1 MTADQV
7 VMPSLLDAVA
17 FRDPG
22 RARSHLEHVGP
33 ELRLLLEDHVERMLQ
48 LSPDPDGSFAY
59 LASFVERHPDV
70 FQRLTASTTGL
81 KYLIATF
88 SYSRFLSEEVQQNP
102 GWIEDLVQA
111 SDMFRLRLPHEF
123 EQSLEDFLL
132 EHSGSPLART
142 LALFRRKQL
151 LRIVLR
157 DVLEFAPL
165 PEITEEISNLAGSTL
180 HIMYRRIRAELIGR
194 YGRPLSS
201 APDGSVRETEFSVIA
216 LGKLGGCE
224 LNYSSDID
232 LMFVYSDN
240 GATEGPVQISNK
252 EFYKKLANQLTEL
265 LSTYTPE
272 GICYRVDLRL
282 RPEGRYGEVC
292 ISLEGA
298 KQYYSSRARDWE
310 LQMLIKARVVAGE
323 PGPGRELLDFVEP
336 RIYSTSTDFSS
347 IEVVS
352 EARERISEKQASRR
366 GGQGPSGFDIKLT
379 RGGIRDIEFL
389 VQCLQRLHGG
399 RDPWVRHGGTML
411 ALSRLHDKQLLSESE
426 YARLVDAYQFLREL
440 EHRLQFLDDRQ
451 THSLPSDPLE
461 LDLLARRM
469 PAAELRPDASAEVL
483 RAKLNDL
490 LEEVTEIYERV
501 IHAQKPMYY
510 TAAIQATDEEAAVEP
525 QFIQQTAPSN
535 LIRFLDQKAPG
546 LAALIA
552 RRTTGRS
559 ARNLEHFLE
568 RALSNTEWMN
578 LLDSDPLVS
587 GCLLDLF
594 DHSAYFAEQFIRFPE
609 LLEELPEV
617 ARALEAKRDYS
628 ALAADLQEPP
638 DLRRFFR
645 REMARLQCGSVCLR
659 VPIFDTLAAT
669 SDLADSVI
677 GAAYRIALAQVL
689 ATRPPRTPGY
699 DVRDQLMVISLGR
712 LGQREFDLASDADL
726 LFVIPDAD
734 SCEQIFWTRVA
745 ERAIDLITAYTGEG
759 VMFAVDTRLRP
770 NGREGA
776 LVQTVT
782 AFWEYFE
789 KSAEAWEGIAYMK
802 ARGVAGDPAAATV
815 FLNQLQDVDW
825 RRWGQSGR
833 SRRDLRA
840 MRARLEKEQGGSNPL
855 KAGRGGYYDID
866 FALMYLRLKSAGVFY
881 KVLNTPERIDI
892 IERMGHLDRDD
903 AAFLRDAAVFYRS
916 LDHALRIF
924 SGHAEGSL
932 PNSEAKLEA
941 LTELVTRWTP
951 ARLHHRPLKIELS
964 HIQAQTREIFERL
977 FA

>member
-1 MTADQV
+1 
-7 VMPSLLDAVA
+7 MPSLLDAVA
-17 FRDPG
+17 FRDPV

-33 ELRLLLEDHVERMLQ
+33 ELRHLMEDHVERMLQ

-70 FQRLTASTTGL
+70 FQRLAATTARL

-88 SYSRFLSEEVQQNP
+88 SYSRFLAEEVLQNP
-102 GWIEDLVQA
+102 GWMEELAQG
-111 SDMFRLRLPHEF
+111 SGMFRLRLPHEF
-123 EQSLEDFLL
+123 EQSLESFLL
-132 EHSGSPLART
+132 EHSDAPLAHA

-165 PEITEEISNLAGSTL
+165 PEITEEISNLAGAIL
-180 HIMYRRIRAELIGR
+180 HIAYRRIRAELIAR
-194 YGRPLSS
+194 YGPPLS
-201 APDGSVRETEFSVIA
+201 ADPAGVTHETEFSVIA

-232 LMFVYSDN
+232 LMFLYSDN
-240 GATEGPVQISNK
+240 GATGGPVEISNK

-272 GICYRVDLRL
+272 GVCYRVDLRL

-292 ISLEGA
+292 ISFEGA
-298 KQYYSSRARDWE
+298 KQYYNSRARDWE

-323 PGPGRELLDFVEP
+323 SGPGRDLLDFVEP

-399 RDPWVRHGGTML
+399 RDAWVRHGGTML

-461 LDLLARRM
+461 LHLLARRM
-469 PAAELRPDASAEVL
+469 PSGELGPDASAESL
-483 RAKLNDL
+483 RSRLNDL

-501 IHAQKPMYY
+501 IHAQKPIYY
-510 TAAIQATDEEAAVEP
+510 TSAVQVRDEEAADEP
-525 QFIQQTAPSN
+525 QLIQQPGPSN

-552 RRTTGRS
+552 MRNGGRS
-559 ARNLEHFLE
+559 IRNLEHFLE
-568 RALSNTEWMN
+568 RALPNTEWMN
-578 LLDSDPLVS
+578 LLDSDPMVA
-587 GCLLDLF
+587 GFLLDVF
-594 DHSAYFAEQFIRFPE
+594 DHSAYFADQFIRFPE
-609 LLEELPEV
+609 LLEELREV
-617 ARALEAKRDYS
+617 ARGPGEKRDYS
-628 ALAADLQEPP
+628 ALAAGLQDPP
-638 DLRRFFR
+638 ELRRFFR
-645 REMARLQCGSVCLR
+645 REMARLQCASVCLC

-677 GAAYRIALAQVL
+677 GAAYRIALTQVL
-689 ATRPPRTPGY
+689 ETRPPRSLDY

-734 SCEQIFWTRVA
+734 SREQVFWTRVA

-782 AFWEYFE
+782 AFREYFE

-802 ARGVAGDPAAATV
+802 ARGVAGNPAAV
-815 FLNQLQDVDW
+815 GLFLNQLQDADW
-825 RRWGQSGR
+825 RRWGQSGG

-840 MRARLEKEQGGSNPL
+840 MRARLEKEQGGTNPL

-903 AAFLRDAAVFYRS
+903 AAFLHDAAVFYRS

-932 PNSEAKLEA
+932 PNSVTKLEA
-941 LTELVTRWTP
+941 LTELVSRWTP
-951 ARLHHRPLKIELS
+951 DRLHHRALKIELS
-964 HIQAQTREIFERL
+964 QIQAQTREIFERL
-977 FA
+977 FV

>member
-1 MTADQV
+1 
-7 VMPSLLDAVA
+7 MPSLLDSVA

-22 RARSHLEHVGP
+22 RARRYLEHVGP
-33 ELRLLLEDHVERMLQ
+33 ELRALLEGHVERMLQ
-48 LSPDPDGSFAY
+48 LSPDPDGAFAYFASFA
-59 LASFVERHPDV
+59 ERHPSV
-70 FQRLTASTTGL
+70 FQRLAASTAGL
-81 KYLIATF
+81 KYLTATF
-88 SYSRFLSEEVQQNP
+88 SYSRFLSEEVLQSP
-102 GWIEDLVQA
+102 GWIEELAQA
-111 SDMFRLRLPHEF
+111 SDMFRVRLPHEL
-123 EQSLEDFLL
+123 EQSLEDFLV
-132 EHSGSPLART
+132 ERSSSPLARA

-157 DVLEFAPL
+157 DVLEFATL
-165 PEITEEISNLAGSTL
+165 PEVTEEISNLAGAIVNTA
-180 HIMYRRIRAELIGR
+180 YRRIRADLTGR
-194 YGRPLSS
+194 HGRPCSPGS
-201 APDGSVRETEFSVIA
+201 NAPVETEFSVIA
-216 LGKLGGCE
+216 LGKLGGGE

-240 GATEGPVQISNK
+240 GTTEGPAQVSNK
-252 EFYKKLANQLTEL
+252 EFYKKLANQLTDL

-292 ISLEGA
+292 ISLNGA

-310 LQMLIKARVVAGE
+310 LQMLIKGRVVAGE

-352 EARERISEKQASRR
+352 EARERISEKQAARR
-366 GGQGPSGFDIKLT
+366 GGQGPSGFDIKLA

-399 RDPWVRHGGTML
+399 RDQWVRHGGTML
-411 ALSRLHDKQLLSESE
+411 ALSRLHDKQLLSENE
-426 YARLVDAYQFLREL
+426 YGRLLDAYEFLRGL

-461 LDLLARRM
+461 MDLLARRLHAGKRG
-469 PAAELRPDASAEVL
+469 PYASAEVL
-483 RAKLNDL
+483 RARLNEL
-490 LEEVTEIYERV
+490 LEEVAEIYERV

-510 TAAIQATDEEAAVEP
+510 TAAIPAADEEEAVEP
-525 QFIQQTAPSN
+525 DPIRQPAPSN
-535 LIRFLDQKAPG
+535 LIRFLDRKAPG
-546 LAALIA
+546 LAAVMS
-552 RRTTGRS
+552 RQNFGRS
-559 ARNLEHFLE
+559 TRSLEHFLE
-568 RALSNTEWMN
+568 RVFSNAEWMT

-587 GCLLDLF
+587 GYLLDLF
-594 DHSAYFAEQFIRFPE
+594 DHSSYFAEQFIRSPE
-609 LLEELPEV
+609 LLEELREV
-617 ARALEAKRDYS
+617 ARAPEARRDYS
-628 ALAADLQEPP
+628 ALAAGLQEPQ

-645 REMARLQCGSVCLR
+645 REMARLQCASVCLR

-677 GAAYRIALAQVL
+677 GAGYRIALAQVL
-689 ATRPPRTPGY
+689 ATKPPRDPGY
-699 DVRDQLMVISLGR
+699 QVRDQLMVISLGR

-734 SCEQIFWTRVA
+734 SCEQIFWTRVS
-745 ERAIDLITAYTGEG
+745 ERAIDLITAYTGDG

-782 AFWEYFE
+782 AFHDYFE
-789 KSAEAWEGIAYMK
+789 KSAAAWEGIAYMK
-802 ARGVAGDPAAATV
+802 ARAVAGNPEAARV

-840 MRARLEKEQGGSNPL
+840 MRARLEKEQGASNPL

-881 KVLNTPERIDI
+881 PVLNTPARIDI

-903 AAFLRDAAVFYRS
+903 AAFLSDAAVFYRS

-941 LTELVTRWTP
+941 LTELAGRWTP
-951 ARLHHRPLKIELS
+951 DHLHGRPLKTELS
-964 HIQAQTREIFERL
+964 QIQARTREIFERL